1 MFGALFLL
9 AIGAALRAWA
19 PVPEGAER
27 VLDWV
32 AIRVLLPCLALAKL
46 SQIDLTAETF
56 APALFAWF
64 AAAIG
69 VASVLVVGRWWPN
82 DTLRTALLVAV
93 LGNTSFFGIPAL
105 RSLLG
110 SATEA
115 PALVYDQ
122 LGTFLLLA
130 TYGTLV
136 ATRPGTHTG
145 SERARAGIVGV
156 VRSPAAI
163 ASVCALTLAGLEI
176 GLPSWLL
183 DALGPPGAA
192 LAPVALLSLGLRIR
206 LPLRFGNPL
215 GLAGV
220 LAIKM
225 LVMPAATLAGVV
237 IVHRLGGWNPS
248 LLDARVIV
256 LESAMPP
263 MVTASVYAIDAGFD
277 EETAVGSVVLGLI
290 AALVTLPVWGWVT
303 GVTISI

>member
-9 AIGAALRAWA
+9 GIGAALRAWA
-19 PVPEGAER
+19 PVPDGAER

-46 SQIDLTAETF
+46 SQIDLTAATF
-56 APALFAWF
+56 MPALFAWF
-64 AAAIG
+64 AAAVG
-69 VASVLVVGRWWPN
+69 AGAVLLIGRWWPE
-82 DTLRTALLVAV
+82 RTRRAALLVAV

-130 TYGTLV
+130 TYGTFV
-136 ATRPGTHTG
+136 STRSNTGTG
-145 SERARAGIVGV
+145 SVRARSGLSGV

-163 ASVCALTLAGLEI
+163 ASVCALSLAGLGI
-176 GLPSWLL
+176 GLPDWLL

-206 LPLRFGNPL
+206 APIRFGHPS
-215 GLAGV
+215 GLVGT

-225 LVMPAATLAGVV
+225 LLMPAAALVGIVV
-237 IVHRLGGWNPS
+237 THRLMGWNPA

-256 LESAMPP
+256 MESAMPP

-277 EETAVGSVVLGLI
+277 EETAVASVVVGLI
-290 AALVTLPVWGWVT
+290 AALLTLPMWAWVT
-303 GVTISI
+303 GVTLGI